1 MRLYCKLRV
10 LGVYMHPKRAHMYAN
25 DPTVYV
31 KSLQNVEVGHYT
43 GTEEDLMFTH
53 VKSMKIML
61 GTTF

>member
-1 MRLYCKLRV
+1 MGCICI
-10 LGVYMHPKRAHMYAN
+10 PKDHICNMYAN

-31 KSLQNVEVGHYT
+31 KSLQNVEAGHYT
-43 GTEEDLMFTH
+43 GIEEDLMFTH